1 MAINEGVRENE
12 LAADVDEG
20 SKGMFSKIKESE
32 HISMT
37 IKEVKYA
44 GGRDYY
50 LYISRKK
57 RIDIISERIVLGKKE
72 QLHYCKP
79 REEEEAQM

>member
-1 MAINEGVRENE
+1 MQEEGIV
-12 LAADVDEG
+12 
-20 SKGMFSKIKESE
+20 
-32 HISMT
+32 T
-37 IKEVKYA
+37 
-44 GGRDYY
+44 
-50 LYISRKK
+50 YIFSRKK

>member
-1 MAINEGVRENE
+1 MESLAINEGVRENE

-20 SKGMFSKIKESE
+20 SKRMCFLRLRSPE

-44 GGRDYY
+44 GGRDC
-50 LYISRKK
+50 I
-57 RIDIISERIVLGKKE
+57 
-72 QLHYCKP
+72 
-79 REEEEAQM
+79 